1 MRILGL
7 PAPRSAAEPELAS
20 SLWALPGYGLFY
32 LGATL
37 GRLASEMLSIAAV
50 LLVLDRTG
58 SLALASATVAAAS
71 LPSVL
76 TGPLLGAWLDRT
88 RRRRAALAANQALL
102 AATLAGML
110 LAAGRTPGWA
120 LPALAALG
128 GLTAPLLTGGVTSM
142 IPLLVP
148 PPLLPHANAME
159 AASFNSA
166 AVVGPALAGAA
177 AAWFGPASAVGLQ
190 GAIALA
196 ALAAVARMP
205 AVGPVHPP
213 AEGTGTRS
221 FAGALRAG
229 LAHLARTPVLRAV
242 TVTSVIDYGAQG
254 LLPLALPLLSEQLG
268 AGRAGAGY
276 LFAAV
281 EVGAIAG
288 AFLAVR
294 LAASWPPERI
304 VMGGTAV
311 LAVGDRQLGAGPV
324 VSRGPGAGRPRRPGR
339 RPRLRRA
346 VQRAA
351 AVHPGGPARPDL
363 HHRRQPQDR
372 RLRPRR
378 RPGRCRRHPPRPPRR
393 HRPHRRRRADRRPQ
407 RPPRRPGP
415 PLTPVAPPRARGCG
429 QPLTAS
435 TGARIVLP
443 PLGNHRKLRIT
454 RDGR

>member
-7 PAPRSAAEPELAS
+7 RASSSAAEPELAS
-20 SLWALPGYGLFY
+20 SLRALPGYGLFS

-37 GRLASEMLSIAAV
+37 GRLASEMLSVAAV

-110 LAAGRTPGWA
+110 LAAGRTPGWVP
-120 LPALAALG
+120 PALAALG

-148 PPLLPHANAME
+148 PPLLPRANAME

-166 AVVGPALAGAA
+166 AVLGPALAGAA

-196 ALAAVARMP
+196 ALAAVTRMP
-205 AVGPVHPP
+205 AVGPVRPP

-221 FAGALRAG
+221 LAGALRAG
-229 LAHLARTPVLRAV
+229 LAHLARTPVLRSV

-304 VMGGTAV
+304 VMGGTAL
-311 LAVGDRQLGAGPV
+311 LAVGTASWALAPSFPAALALAALAGLAAGPAFAALFSVRQRSTPEGLRGQIFTTAASLKIGAFALGAALAGPAV
-324 VSRGPGAGRPRRPGR
+324 THLGPRGAIALTAAVELIAVPAGLLAGRARR
-339 RPRLRRA
+339 
-346 VQRAA
+346 
-351 AVHPGGPARPDL
+351 
-363 HHRRQPQDR
+363 
-372 RLRPRR
+372 
-378 RPGRCRRHPPRPPRR
+378 
-393 HRPHRRRRADRRPQ
+393 
-407 RPPRRPGP
+407 
-415 PLTPVAPPRARGCG
+415 
-429 QPLTAS
+429 
-435 TGARIVLP
+435 
-443 PLGNHRKLRIT
+443 
-454 RDGR
+454 